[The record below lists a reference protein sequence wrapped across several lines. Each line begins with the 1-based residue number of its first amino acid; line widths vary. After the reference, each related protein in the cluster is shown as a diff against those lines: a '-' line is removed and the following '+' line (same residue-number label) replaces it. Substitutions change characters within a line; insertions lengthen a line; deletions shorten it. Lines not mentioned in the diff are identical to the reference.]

1 MMGYQDLIKLQK
13 IKGINDKKSFIKEHL
28 NDEYFKMALYYIST
42 PTISYN
48 ISEKTIFEYIN
59 QIKNDDKSLLT
70 WIKRNNINS
79 IFDVFNKLSNLKG
92 LDNDTIA
99 KVAAYLNTFEDEEK
113 KVYAKILAKTFKI
126 GVTEKTIN
134 KVIPGLIPEWE
145 VQQAYQLE
153 KYPIKENTEFWLTQ
167 KLNGVRAT
175 YYKGKLIA
183 RSGVPYEGLNHII
196 RVLDNY
202 PGDVVFDGELTLK
215 NKGKLSDNEAFRTS
229 TGILNSDAESKPEI
243 KYTIF
248 DMIKTSDFENGRDGE
263 NYSSRRKTLDK
274 SSNYLNSKMGEVEVL
289 PVLYHGTDQ
298 TQIEKLLDK
307 MVKEDKE
314 GLMLNL
320 DCPYKRSR
328 HRGILKI
335 KRFYTMDLEIVGY
348 EEGSGKLAETLG
360 ALIVKYKNN
369 EVKVG
374 TGFSDDQRSEFWSK
388 KEDLIGKICEVKY
401 KEVSSDKNTGLE
413 SLQFPVFIQ
422 IRKDKNTVSY
432 D

>member
-1 MMGYQDLIKLQK
+1 MY
-13 IKGINDKKSFIKEHL
+13 
-28 NDEYFKMALYYIST
+28 
-42 PTISYN
+42 
-48 ISEKTIFEYIN
+48 
-59 QIKNDDKSLLT
+59 
-70 WIKRNNINS
+70 
-79 IFDVFNKLSNLKG
+79 
-92 LDNDTIA
+92 
-99 KVAAYLNTFEDEEK
+99 
-113 KVYAKILAKTFKI
+113 
-126 GVTEKTIN
+126 
-134 KVIPGLIPEWE
+134 
-145 VQQAYQLE
+145 
-153 KYPIKENTEFWLTQ
+153 
-167 KLNGVRAT
+167 VRR
-175 YYKGKLIA
+175 L
-183 RSGVPYEGLNHII
+183 
-196 RVLDNY
+196 
-202 PGDVVFDGELTLK
+202 VFDGELTLK